1 MKRALIFGINGQD
14 GSYLAEILLEKGYD
28 VHGFYRRSSVDN
40 LSRIRHLLSDV
51 TLHKGD
57 LTDYGSVHRAVAECL
72 PLHEVYNEADQD
84 HVGWSQAAPSYSA
97 AVTYGGVVNVLEA
110 VRQLTPT
117 TRVFQPVS
125 ATMFGYAPPRQD
137 EITRLYPQSP
147 YACAKVAA
155 YYLCQHYRR
164 EHGMF
169 VSCGILFN
177 HDSPRRGSDYLLQRI
192 ARGEELWGDLE
203 TIVDI
208 GYAREYME
216 AAWKM
221 MQLESPDDFVIGTG
235 KGYHIK
241 DLLNGVRVHPK
252 FPLESALVAY
262 PEKAV
267 NAFGFDP
274 KCDAFDVL
282 EIVKEHYRGQSRTDL
297 DKEGCTPV
305 DRTGDGS
312 SSAHGDS

>member
-1 MKRALIFGINGQD
+1 MKRVLIFGINGQD
-14 GSYLAEILLEKGYD
+14 GSFLAEILLERGYE

-84 HVGWSQAAPSYSA
+84 HVGWSQSAPSYSA

-117 TRVFQPVS
+117 TRIFQPVS

-137 EITRLYPQSP
+137 ETTRLYPQSP

-177 HDSPRRGSDYLLQRI
+177 HDSPRRSGDYLLQRI

-216 AAWKM
+216 AVWKL
-221 MQLESPDDFVIGTG
+221 MQLDRPDDFVLGTG
-235 KGYHIK
+235 RGYRIK
-241 DLLNGVRVHPK
+241 DLLTGNRV
-252 FPLESALVAY
+252 PLDYKMEYGLVAY
-262 PEKAV
+262 PVKAIQT
-267 NAFGFDP
+267 FGFDP
-274 KCDAFDVL
+274 QYDAYSVL
-282 EIVKEHYRGQSRTDL
+282 TMLRGHYREKG
-297 DKEGCTPV
+297 
-305 DRTGDGS
+305 TGKANGAGS
-312 SSAHGDS
+312 